1 MYCEYQL
8 FGLQILSV
16 AWKANPLM
24 ETLVSLLQWKLI
36 KQIKVLLAFRSEGC
50 IIFYEFEWFI
60 TFFLIYCFIIVYV
73 L

>member
-16 AWKANPLM
+16 ACKANPLM
-24 ETLVSLLQWKLI
+24 ETLVSFLQWKLI
-36 KQIKVLLAFRSEGC
+36 KQIKFLLAFRSEGC